1 MGIVIVGTHH
11 VSSHTQKKKKR
22 KKKRNKK
29 EEKKK
34 RKKKK
39 EKKKHPYSRSM
50 HFLFRAAVGCSK
62 EVLQIGFWVPN
73 KKNDL
78 LVWF

>member
-1 MGIVIVGTHH
+1 VLLGWLEVV
-11 VSSHTQKKKKR
+11 VLVKEKK
-22 KKKRNKK
+22 
-29 EEKKK
+29 KKK